1 MDELI
6 EADEVNLLNN
16 IDADVKEDSFIKF
29 LLFIG
34 LNWWMKI
41 VI

>member
-16 IDADVKEDSFIKF
+16 IDADVKDDSFIKC